1 MGVDICHNKN
11 QKVRC
16 KESKSQDVY
25 LRLLVKLYRFLA
37 RGTNSTFNQ
46 VVLKR
51 WFMSRT
57 NQPPLS
63 LSRMIQKMKLP
74 GREGNTTVLVGTLTD
89 DVRVQEGPRL
99 KVHSLHV
106 SSRAQ
111 SCNLK
116 PRRRASPST
125 AYPGLPQ
132 GLWHC
137 PALWSLQGPSSVQ
150 AFPQGSWNPTQ

>member
-1 MGVDICHNKN
+1 MGEQAGAIMRVDICHNKN
-11 QKVRC
+11 RKFRC

-37 RGTNSTFNQ
+37 RGTNSAFNQ

-51 WFMSRT
+51 WFMSLT
-57 NQPPLS
+57 NRPPLS
-63 LSRMIQKMKLP
+63 LSRMTRKMKLP
-74 GREGNTTVLVGTLTD
+74 GRKGKTTVVVGTLTD

-99 KVHSLHV
+99 KVHALHV

-116 PRRRASPST
+116 PRGRSSPST

-132 GLWHC
+132 GL
-137 PALWSLQGPSSVQ
+137 
-150 AFPQGSWNPTQ
+150 